1 MSYPAGSCGSQY
13 GYRNCQTTGH
23 CCSQYGWCGNTT
35 GSSGHCN
42 SLSQIAYKGPT
53 ATPVAA
59 SYPAG
64 SCGSQY
70 GNRTCQGTGDCCSQY
85 GWCGTTTGSSGHCNS
100 LSQTAYKGPTAIPV
114 AASYPAGSCG
124 SQYGN
129 RTCQNGLCCSQYG
142 WCGTTTGSSGHCN
155 SLSQTA
161 YNGSNAPIPIDCVLN
176 DWTFCSN
183 GIRTKSIKTHMSN
196 NGTPCP
202 SETDDLRR
210 QTCGTDCVL
219 NDWTPCSNGIR
230 TRSIKTNL
238 AGGGKDCLPETD
250 LTRTQTCGTDCVLND
265 WTPCS
270 NGIRTRSIKTNLS
283 GGGKDCLPE
292 TDPSRTQTCGTDC
305 VLNDWTPCSN
315 GIRTKSIKTNM
326 SGGGKDCLPET
337 DPSRRQNCND
347 CSGNWIMTE
356 CEATCDGI
364 QTSKIGSRISTY
376 KIITPASNGGVSCNI
391 PDGKIEIDNNCKKT
405 CSIDCIFSDWSELS
419 ECDCNTKII
428 TRKKKVINNNS
439 NCNDIIENQNC
450 SNNDKCLKLDCN
462 LQYKFY
468 NLETK
473 QCQSI
478 FDYILINLT
487 NLFK

>member
-1 MSYPAGSCGSQY
+1 MTCSASNPC
-13 GYRNCQTTGH
+13 TGDNQ
-23 CCSQYGWCGNTT
+23 CCSGY
-35 GSSGHCN
+35 SS
-42 SLSQIAYKGPT
+42 YKG
-53 ATPVAA
+53 
-59 SYPAG
+59 
-64 SCGSQY
+64 
-70 GNRTCQGTGDCCSQY
+70 
-85 GWCGTTTGSSGHCNS
+85 
-100 LSQTAYKGPTAIPV
+100 
-114 AASYPAGSCG
+114 
-124 SQYGN
+124 
-129 RTCQNGLCCSQYG
+129 
-142 WCGTTTGSSGHCN
+142 
-155 SLSQTA
+155 
-161 YNGSNAPIPIDCVLN
+161 
-176 DWTFCSN
+176 
-183 GIRTKSIKTHMSN
+183 
-196 NGTPCP
+196 
-202 SETDDLRR
+202 
-210 QTCGTDCVL
+210 TCGTNGNYCWSDAVL
-219 NDWTPCSNGIR
+219 NACGPCKSDTCFGNY
-230 TRSIKTNL
+230 
-238 AGGGKDCLPETD
+238 GGRGRC
-250 LTRTQTCGTDCVLND
+250 Q
-265 WTPCS
+265 
-270 NGIRTRSIKTNLS
+270 
-283 GGGKDCLPE
+283 
-292 TDPSRTQTCGTDC
+292 SRIDTWNASKNPKIDC

-326 SGGGKDCLPET
+326 AGGGKDCLPET

-376 KIITPASNGGVSCNI
+376 KIITPATNGGVSCNI

-428 TRKKKVINNNS
+428 TRKKKVINNNL

-462 LQYKFY
+462 SQYKFY